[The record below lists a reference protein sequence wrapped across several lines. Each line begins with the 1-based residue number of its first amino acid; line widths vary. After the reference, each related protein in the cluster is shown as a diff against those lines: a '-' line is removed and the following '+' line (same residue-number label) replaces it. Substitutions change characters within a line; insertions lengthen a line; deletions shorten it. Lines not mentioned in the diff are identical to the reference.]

1 MSTLLELL
9 QKRKQ
14 QTSRIKTL
22 KPAVGRGRYRIL
34 PGWRIT
40 GEELKAWIKAP
51 AGTEVAIADPTFFMD
66 FGQHFIKDAMGQIV
80 AVTIC
85 QEKTFGKPCD
95 VCSAISHGILNSVDD
110 LTKKRLTDAK
120 ASSRVLLNVLH
131 IDGPTPEEPQI
142 LEVAPSVFNGAKG
155 VGGIISLFDEWP
167 DLLHPLRGNDII
179 IEKSGTG
186 METRYGVQVAGS
198 SKPVPIPALGKIA
211 NLDKFVAAEQEEA
224 FRKAL
229 TSVSSITGLLP
240 APSAGGG
247 TEHLFDDVLPDME
260 PVRATPATAPEAVKA
275 PEVVAEKG
283 GLDDELD
290 ALLADLPS

>member
-1 MSTLLELL
+1 VCA
-9 QKRKQ
+9 
-14 QTSRIKTL
+14 
-22 KPAVGRGRYRIL
+22 AVNN
-34 PGWRIT
+34 
-40 GEELKAWIKAP
+40 
-51 AGTEVAIADPTFFMD
+51 
-66 FGQHFIKDAMGQIV
+66 
-80 AVTIC
+80 
-85 QEKTFGKPCD
+85 
-95 VCSAISHGILNSVDD
+95 GIINSVDD
-110 LTKKRLTDAK
+110 LTKKRLMDAQS
-120 ASSRVLLNVLH
+120 SSRVLLNVLH

-186 METRYGVQVAGS
+186 METRYGVQVAGA
-198 SKPVPIPALGKIA
+198 SKPVPLACLPKIA

-240 APSAGGG
+240 PPSMKD
-247 TEHLFDDVLPDME
+247 TEELFDDVLPDVGISGGVTVVD
-260 PVRATPATAPEAVKA
+260 PKPAAAAPAPAALAAT
-275 PEVVAEKG
+275 G

-290 ALLADLPS
+290 KLLADLPS